1 MALEKQWNDFP
12 LRPEVGPDD
21 TLLMGDA
28 AGDGYRVKGDAVAP
42 KGHRHDNAAEDA
54 DGFMSAADKEKLD
67 SIAENANAYEHPT
80 SDGSR
85 HVPPTP
91 AGSTNRWLK
100 SGASAGAMAVW
111 AVITKTDV
119 GLGSVDNTSDVSK
132 PVSTAQQTALN
143 LKEDKSAKGAA
154 NGYASLDAAGKIPS
168 NQLPA
173 LAITDTFPVANQ
185 TAMLALTAQVGD
197 IAIRSDLNKSF
208 VLRVEP
214 ATALANWSEL
224 LTPTDAVL
232 SVNDK
237 TGAVTL
243 GKADVGLGSVDNTS
257 DANKP
262 VSTPQQAALNAK
274 QNKLTAGP
282 NVTIDNTDPNNPV
295 ISSSG
300 GGGGGGTV
308 TSVGLSVPTGLSVD
322 NSPVTGI
329 GTLTISYQAG
339 YQGYTTAEAG
349 KLSGIASGATV
360 NQADAYLLNRANHS
374 GAQAIS
380 TITGLTD
387 ALGNKADLIGGLI
400 PVGQLPAIAITDSF
414 VVNSQAAMLA
424 LAVQVG
430 DIAVRTDLSKTFVL
444 KTEPATVLANWV
456 ELLSPTAG
464 VSSVSASGA
473 NGLTLNVSN
482 PTTTPAIALGGT
494 LSIAGGGTGATS
506 AGNARIALGAIGVAS
521 SNLLTG
527 GVRVTPVTL
536 ITSAGAIQP
545 DLSSRNVF
553 LYTNQGAFTL
563 YAPID
568 DNGHTAVIHVENAS
582 GAGAMTPSGFDYVDP
597 DGLALFKTTVGAKF
611 IFQIIS
617 GGSGKKC
624 LYIMKASA

>member
-42 KGHRHDNAAEDA
+42 KGHRHDNATDTE
-54 DGFMSAADKEKLD
+54 DGFLSAADKAKVNG
-67 SIAENANAYEHPT
+67 IAEQATKNQTDAYLLNRANH
-80 SDGSR
+80 
-85 HVPPTP
+85 
-91 AGSTNRWLK
+91 
-100 SGASAGAMAVW
+100 SGAQAIST
-111 AVITKTDV
+111 IT
-119 GLGSVDNTSDVSK
+119 
-132 PVSTAQQTALN
+132 N
-143 LKEDKSAKGAA
+143 LQATLDAKEVKSAKGAV

-173 LAITDTFPVANQ
+173 LAITDTFPVVSQA
-185 TAMLALTAQVGD
+185 AMLALTAQVGD

-208 VLRVEP
+208 VLRMEP
-214 ATALANWSEL
+214 ATVLANWSEL

-232 SVNDK
+232 SVNGK
-237 TGAVTL
+237 TGAVAL
-243 GKADVGLGSVDNTS
+243 GKADVGLSNADNTS
-257 DANKP
+257 DSSKP
-262 VSTPQQAALNAK
+262 VSTPQQLALDAK
-274 QNKLTAGP
+274 QYKLVQGP
-282 NVTIDNTDPNNPV
+282 NITIDNSNPLAPV
-295 ISSSG
+295 ISAAG
-300 GGGGGGTV
+300 GGGSGTV
-308 TSVGLSVPTGLSVD
+308 SSVGLSVPTGLSVA

-329 GTLTISYQAG
+329 GTLTITYQSG

-349 KLSGIASGATV
+349 KLSGIASGATA
-360 NQADAYLLNRANHS
+360 NQTDAYLLNRANHS
-374 GAQAIS
+374 GAQPIS
-380 TITGLTD
+380 TVTGLTD

-444 KTEPATVLANWV
+444 KTEPATALANWV
-456 ELLSPTAG
+456 ELLAPTAG

-494 LSIAGGGTGATS
+494 LSIAGGGTGATN
-506 AGNARIALGAIGVAS
+506 AGSARIALGAIGISS

-536 ITSAGAIQP
+536 TASAGAIQP
-545 DLSSRNVF
+545 DLSSRNMFVF
-553 LYTNQGAFTL
+553 TNTGAFTL
-563 YAPID
+563 FAPID
-568 DNGHTAVIHVENAS
+568 NNAHTAIIYVENGT
-582 GAGAMTPSGFDYVDP
+582 GAGNLTPSDFNYVEP
-597 DGLALFKTTVGAKF
+597 NGLASFNTTVGAKF

-617 GGSGKKC
+617 GGAGKKC